1 MRITNRVMNNNLLLN
16 LNRGLQRLDRI
27 NNQLGSKKQISVPSD
42 DPVKAGIILRTSTSI
57 RETEQYLRN
66 IESAESWLDASDI
79 VMKDVLSVLHRAK
92 ELAVAG
98 ASSHLDVT
106 DRRALA
112 DEVGQLHSNLLQL
125 ANSTHGGRALFAG
138 QKTDVV
144 PFTGGQ
150 VHDDHMNL

>member
-66 IESAESWLDASDI
+66 IDSAESWLDA
-79 VMKDVLSVLHRAK
+79 
-92 ELAVAG
+92 
-98 ASSHLDVT
+98 
-106 DRRALA
+106 
-112 DEVGQLHSNLLQL
+112 
-125 ANSTHGGRALFAG
+125 
-138 QKTDVV
+138 
-144 PFTGGQ
+144 
-150 VHDDHMNL
+150 